1 MLKDEIEKKNI
12 NIMYAASQASWISL
26 GNLCTPEQYCRIERE
41 KEKNMEE
48 NQQIIEQFLKR

>member
-1 MLKDEIEKKNI
+1 MFLHKNI

-48 NQQIIEQFLKR
+48 NQQVIEQFLKR